1 MPHYLAQSAIFLP
14 KHPFLFQDTKY
25 EIKTIGLQNDYANYP
40 TSKFTDR
47 FCGIIALLLLPLFI
61 VPWYIQIKLKS
72 KPKWYTSPEV
82 FLNNFRIFIQKTFFE
97 PAPDDWDKCVSI
109 IYENIYEVYDHI
121 KFSNKPVIIYG
132 YEDLT
137 EEELSVLEK
146 YKLRGWD
153 FQYLK
158 LDGFYLIFEYI
169 KSSNLKV
176 SSSAIVVL
184 TKNHFDICS
193 RYGFQKKNWFNT
205 NLLYWSPDRDEV
217 KISATRY
224 TLLDG
229 ISVFNPYIQGK
240 PIPGFERNIVLILS
254 SEDRPFLNKYIF
266 ENYAELQEK
275 AIKKGFELLHFPTF
289 KRLNLEVFSVKYLK
303 YYYPEWNSLESN
315 DIHVIIDEIN
325 TKSEKV
331 LYNMLVSTGDLP
343 LIEGSA
349 TLRVLDYYRDEATF
363 TTLKIPDEDNK
374 QVLDQFFE
382 NYILQLAQTPF
393 TYFYSL
399 DKDNLEGDEE
409 KKEMELKLR
418 EIFDS
423 KKLSVSLGLLI
434 KILGEIEIQDE
445 ELNKRVNFLLQN
457 SSLITGKKVKSPIL
471 IDRNYRIFF
480 PDFGN
485 IEFKIPTL
493 SKVIYIFF
501 LKHPEGIVLKDI
513 YLHKAELRNIYM
525 RISSRS
531 DEAEMEKSIDDL
543 IDPLSG
549 SLNQKISRIQHNLNL
564 IMSTYLIEDYKIRG
578 SKGFPYRISI
588 DRNLIQFSD
597 ENHS

>member
-1 MPHYLAQSAIFLP
+1 MPHYLPQAAIFLP
-14 KHPFLFQDTKY
+14 KHPYLFQDTKY
-25 EIKTIGLQNDYANYP
+25 EIKKVGEQNYYANYP
-40 TSKFTDR
+40 ADKFTDR

-82 FLNNFRIFIQKTFFE
+82 FLHNFRIFIQETFFE

-121 KFSNKPVIIYG
+121 KLSNKPAIIYG

-153 FQYLK
+153 FKYLK
-158 LDGFYLIFEYI
+158 LDAFYLIFEYI

-184 TKNHFDICS
+184 TKSHFDICS
-193 RYGFQKKNWFNT
+193 SYGFHRKNWFNT
-205 NLLYWSPDRDEV
+205 NLLYWLPDWNED
-217 KISATRY
+217 KLSSTAY

-229 ISVFNPYIQGK
+229 KSVFNPYIQGK
-240 PIPGFERNIVLILS
+240 PIPGFERNTIIILS
-254 SEDRPFLNKYIF
+254 SVDRPFLNNYLF
-266 ENYAELQEK
+266 ENYIELRGK
-275 AIKKGFELLHFPTF
+275 ATKKGFELLHFPTF
-289 KRLNLEVFSVKYLK
+289 KKLKIEEFSLEYLK
-303 YYYPEWNSLESN
+303 YYYPEWNFLESN
-315 DIHVIIDEIN
+315 EIHVILDEIN

-331 LYNMLVSTGDLP
+331 LYNMLLSLGDLP

-382 NYILQLAQTPF
+382 YYFLQLAHTPF
-393 TYFYSL
+393 SHFYSL

-423 KKLSVSLGLLI
+423 KKLSVSLGLLL
-434 KILGEIEIQDE
+434 KILGEIKIEDKD
-445 ELNKRVNFLLQN
+445 LNKRVNFLLQN
-457 SSLITGKKVKSPIL
+457 TSLITGNKVVSPIL

-480 PDFGN
+480 TAYGN

-513 YLHKAELRNIYM
+513 YLHKAELINIYM
-525 RISSRS
+525 RISTRS
-531 DEAEMEKSIDDL
+531 DEADMEKSIDDM

-549 SLNQKISRIQHNLNL
+549 SLNQKLSRIQHNLNL
-564 IMSTYLIEDYKIRG
+564 IMYQYLTQDYAIKG
-578 SKGFPYRISI
+578 SKGLPYKITI